1 MRNLVAQKNPQN
13 VWDVLDQLPRGI
25 GTWEDILEVVAELR
39 RVRNWRSVIVVCNLH
54 LPTLSF
60 YLFMQF
66 VLSELIQFLTK
77 KYMNPTLLSQLKSV

>member
-1 MRNLVAQKNPQN
+1 MPEPGNERAPPILSPTASTLMRNLVAQKSPQN

-54 LPTLSF
+54 LPTT
-60 YLFMQF
+60 
-66 VLSELIQFLTK
+66 QFL
-77 KYMNPTLLSQLKSV
+77 PLHAFCTL